1 MDNKFRI
8 IFALVIL
15 VILASFTVSAQE
27 RNVIKEADLLRN
39 LKLMPV
45 AESLPAPYFSSVTP
59 EGKKMSIDDL
69 KGKLVILNFWAT
81 WCPPCR
87 LEMPSME
94 KIYKEFKGEGLEVV
108 AMNFM
113 EGPEPINV
121 FVKENDF
128 TFTILLDRSGKIAES
143 YGVRALPIT
152 FLIGRRGNI
161 LARSIGYKDWH
172 NKKTRKL
179 ISSLLKDEAII
190 NQKVVVEVSKGF
202 WQGEQWRQPLVL
214 GGAALILLIVPF
226 SFVWI
231 KKAFIAKK

>member
-1 MDNKFRI
+1 M
-8 IFALVIL
+8 IFTLVIL
-15 VILASFTVSAQE
+15 VLLAPFTVSAQE

-39 LKLMPV
+39 LKLMPEP
-45 AESLPAPYFSSVTP
+45 ESLPAPYFAAVTP
-59 EGKKMSIDDL
+59 EGKKVSLDDL

-94 KIYKEFKGEGLEVV
+94 KIYKEYKGEGLEVV

-128 TFTILLDRSGKIAES
+128 TFTILLDRPGKIAES

-152 FLIGRRGNI
+152 FLIGRRGNV
-161 LARSIGYKDWH
+161 LAKSIGYKDWH
-172 NKKTRKL
+172 NKDTRQF
-179 ISSLLKDEAII
+179 ISSLLKDEGII
-190 NQKVVVEVSKGF
+190 NQKVVVDVRQGF
-202 WQGEQWRQPLVL
+202 WLGERWQQPLVL
-214 GGAALILLIVPF
+214 GSAALILLIVSF
-226 SFVWI
+226 SSIWMYKAFFI
-231 KKAFIAKK
+231 KK

>member
-1 MDNKFRI
+1 
-8 IFALVIL
+8 
-15 VILASFTVSAQE
+15 
-27 RNVIKEADLLRN
+27 
-39 LKLMPV
+39 
-45 AESLPAPYFSSVTP
+45 
-59 EGKKMSIDDL
+59 
-69 KGKLVILNFWAT
+69 
-81 WCPPCR
+81 
-87 LEMPSME
+87 ME
-94 KIYKEFKGEGLEVV
+94 KIYHEFKGEGLEVV
-108 AMNFM
+108 AINFM
-113 EGPEPINV
+113 EGPEPIKS
-121 FVKENDF
+121 FLKENDL
-128 TFTILLDRSGKIAES
+128 TFTVLIDKAGEISQS
-143 YGVRALPIT
+143 YGVLALPVT

>member
-8 IFALVIL
+8 FIALVIL
-15 VILASFTVSAQE
+15 GLLAPFTVFAQE
-27 RNVIKEADLLRN
+27 RKVIKEADLLRN
-39 LKLMPV
+39 LKLMPE
-45 AESLPAPYFSSVTP
+45 AESLPAPYFAAVTP
-59 EGKKMSIDDL
+59 EGKKVSLDDL

-94 KIYKEFKGEGLEVV
+94 KIYKEYKGEGLEVV

-128 TFTILLDRSGKIAES
+128 TFTILLDRPGKIAES
-143 YGVRALPIT
+143 YGVHALPIT
-152 FLIGRRGNI
+152 FLIGRSGNI

-172 NKKTRKL
+172 NKKTRKF
-179 ISSLLKDEAII
+179 ISSLLKDEGII
-190 NQKVVVEVSKGF
+190 NQKVVVEVKKVF

-214 GGAALILLIVPF
+214 GGAALIFLIVPL

-231 KKAFIAKK
+231 KKAFFAKK